1 MTNTGLSGQTPTQI
15 PHQDSTIP
23 KLHHVGIVLP
33 DMEAAR
39 AYMEIFG
46 HIEAYRGHVAEFECW
61 CLFMQAPA
69 NQPAVELVIP
79 TGGSLARFNRGAGG
93 LHHYAY
99 EVADIRALQAAL
111 AARDMPMLQAEPVKG
126 AGNFLCNFLSPVVT
140 RGVLVEYVQVL
151 AG

>member
-1 MTNTGLSGQTPTQI
+1 MLVPVYAGARKPARRGTG
-15 PHQDSTIP
+15 DSDRRDAGT
-23 KLHHVGIVLP
+23 V
-33 DMEAAR
+33 
-39 AYMEIFG
+39 
-46 HIEAYRGHVAEFECW
+46 
-61 CLFMQAPA
+61 
-69 NQPAVELVIP
+69 QP
-79 TGGSLARFNRGAGG
+79 GGGG

-99 EVADIRALQAAL
+99 EVADIRALQTSL

>member
-1 MTNTGLSGQTPTQI
+1 
-15 PHQDSTIP
+15 
-23 KLHHVGIVLP
+23 
-33 DMEAAR
+33 
-39 AYMEIFG
+39 
-46 HIEAYRGHVAEFECW
+46 
-61 CLFMQAPA
+61 MQAPA

-79 TGGSLARFNRGAGG
+79 TGGTLARFNRGAGG

-99 EVADIRALQAAL
+99 EVADIRALQTSL

-126 AGNFLCNFLSPVVT
+126 AGNFLCNFLCNFLSPVVT